1 MPNKPSYTLHLDSS
15 PVKTYSNTY
24 RRKSLEE
31 MTTYQ
36 LRDICTKEKIIK
48 GITDPLNRY
57 ELIETI
63 LRYRGE
69 REALLIRREAE
80 GGMDRLSN
88 LLFRKMGTCLRDEGT
103 IHNPARLVLYNG
115 LDLSLYDKYQVGI
128 DRSKR
133 NDISKVVINHLVES
147 NVLLVGEDNGICTI
161 LNLVSDGADP
171 EGFFL
176 ERDGSQPVRLSDHKA
191 YYLMFFEKK
200 ESDILY
206 RVYYKAYGAVLPH

>member
-24 RRKSLEE
+24 RRKNLEE

-69 REALLIRREAE
+69 IRRFLWETIRSAH
-80 GGMDRLSN
+80 
-88 LLFRKMGTCLRDEGT
+88 GTVMKIPRRIRAGRQFLRGD
-103 IHNPARLVLYNG
+103 
-115 LDLSLYDKYQVGI
+115 
-128 DRSKR
+128 
-133 NDISKVVINHLVES
+133 
-147 NVLLVGEDNGICTI
+147 
-161 LNLVSDGADP
+161 
-171 EGFFL
+171 
-176 ERDGSQPVRLSDHKA
+176 
-191 YYLMFFEKK
+191 
-200 ESDILY
+200 
-206 RVYYKAYGAVLPH
+206 